1 MKFKDNLLQKIR
13 IDRLAERVLATLG
26 PPGGEAKLDKS
37 AMRELLGLS
46 PYVYRRERD
55 LELFVLDTGGPPPK
69 ILVLDNE
76 LPIYRTT
83 AADVAMRKSPEVGE
97 MVKIGNIIKI
107 LKDSDVKVSRKAD
120 SLRQVQAECI
130 AAIDLSFTAEDI
142 NDIRR
147 DGIASLE
154 SKYAQ
159 GVNENLA
166 LFSELLGFKAAPRTL
181 RVPHCTVFGAI
192 YVKDSGEEVLGP
204 AVLFNLTR
212 NDLRLTEESFGTL
225 EKEKIER
232 FHRLASGKEPAA
244 IEGGAVFEHL
254 QKMVLNSRSILSG

>member
-55 LELFVLDTGGPPPK
+55 LELFVLDTDGPPPK

-83 AADVAMRKSPEVGE
+83 AADVAMRKSPAVGE

-154 SKYAQ
+154 SRYAE
-159 GVNENLA
+159 GVDECLA
-166 LFSELLGFKAAPRTL
+166 LFGELLGFREPPRVF
-181 RVPHCTVFGAI
+181 RVPHCSVLGTVFTREN
-192 YVKDSGEEVLGP
+192 SEEVLGP
-204 AVLFNLTR
+204 AVVYNRMHNALQF
-212 NDLRLTEESFGTL
+212 TEERFGSL
-225 EKEKIER
+225 EKDALPR
-232 FHRLASGKEPAA
+232 LHRIASGQPKTA
-244 IEGGAVFEHL
+244 IEGAAVFARL
-254 QKMVLNSRSILSG
+254 QEMVLSSRAGGN

>member
-1 MKFKDNLLQKIR
+1 MAFRENLLKKIQ
-13 IDRLAERVLATLG
+13 IDQLASRVLATIGALG
-26 PPGGEAKLDKS
+26 SEVRLDRE
-37 AMRELLGLS
+37 AMRQLLALS
-46 PYVYRRERD
+46 PYAPQRVRD
-55 LELFVLDTGGPPPK
+55 LDLYVEETGTPVK
-69 ILVLDNE
+69 QILVLDNE

-83 AADVAMRKSPEVGE
+83 VADVAMRKSPTVGE
-97 MVKIGNIIKI
+97 MAKIWNIVKI
-107 LKDSDVKVSRKAD
+107 LKDSDVKISRKAD
-120 SLRQVQAECI
+120 SLKAVQDESI
-130 AAIDLSFTAEDI
+130 ARLDLSFGADDI

-154 SKYAQ
+154 SKYAE

-166 LFSELLGFKAAPRTL
+166 LFGELLGFKAAPRAL

-192 YVKDSGEEVLGP
+192 YVKESGEEVFGP

-212 NDLRLTEESFGTL
+212 NDLRLTEELFGTF

-232 FHRLASGKEPAA
+232 FHRIASGKEPAA

-254 QKMVLNSRSILSG
+254 QKMVLSSRSKGN

>member
-1 MKFKDNLLQKIR
+1 MGFKENLLAKIR

-26 PPGGEAKLDKS
+26 PPGGDAKLDKG

-55 LELFVLDTGGPPPK
+55 LDLYIREAGAPPPK

-97 MVKIGNIIKI
+97 MVNIRNIVKI
-107 LKDSDVKVSRKAD
+107 LRDSDVKVSRKAD
-120 SLRQVQAECI
+120 SLRDVQAECI
-130 AAIDLSFTAEDI
+130 AAIDLSFSADDI

-154 SKYAQ
+154 SRYPE
-159 GVNENLA
+159 GVDECLA
-166 LFSELLGFKAAPRTL
+166 LFAELLGFREPPRL
-181 RVPHCTVFGAI
+181 FRVPHCSLFGA
-192 YVKDSGEEVLGP
+192 VFTRATGEEVLGP
-204 AVLFNLTR
+204 AVIFNR
-212 NDLRLTEESFGTL
+212 MHHALRLTEEHFGSL
-225 EKEKIER
+225 DKEALPR
-232 FHRLASGKEPAA
+232 LHRIASGQEKTGL
-244 IEGGAVFEHL
+244 EGAAVFARL
-254 QKMVLNSRSILSG
+254 QQMVLSSRAGGN

>member
-1 MKFKDNLLQKIR
+1 MAFRENLLQKIQ
-13 IDRLAERVLATLG
+13 IDQLAGRVLATIGALG
-26 PPGGEAKLDKS
+26 SEVKLDKE
-37 AMRELLGLS
+37 AMRQLLSLS
-46 PYVYRRERD
+46 PYSPQRVRD
-55 LELFVLDTGGPPPK
+55 LDLYVEETDAPVKK

-83 AADVAMRKSPEVGE
+83 VADVAMRKSPTVGE
-97 MVKIGNIIKI
+97 MAKIWNIVKI
-107 LKDSDVKVSRKAD
+107 LRDSDVKISRKAD
-120 SLRQVQAECI
+120 SLKAVQDESI
-130 AAIDLSFTAEDI
+130 ARLDLSFNAEDI

-232 FHRLASGKEPAA
+232 FHRLASGKE
-244 IEGGAVFEHL
+244 
-254 QKMVLNSRSILSG
+254 

>member
-1 MKFKDNLLQKIR
+1 MGFKENLLQKIR
-13 IDRLAERVLATLG
+13 IDRLSERVLASLG
-26 PPGGEAKLDKS
+26 PPGGEVKLDKS

-55 LELFVLDTGGPPPK
+55 LDLYILEAGAPPPK

-107 LKDSDVKVSRKAD
+107 LRDSDVKVSRKAD

-130 AAIDLSFTAEDI
+130 ATIDLTFSAEDI

-154 SKYAQ
+154 SRYPE
-159 GVNENLA
+159 GVDECLA
-166 LFSELLGFKAAPRTL
+166 LLAELLGFREPPRVF
-181 RVPHCTVFGAI
+181 RVPHCTVLGA
-192 YVKDSGEEVLGP
+192 VFTRETGEEVLGP
-204 AVLFNLTR
+204 AVVFNRMHHALQF
-212 NDLRLTEESFGTL
+212 TEERFGSL
-225 EKEKIER
+225 EKDALPR
-232 FHRLASGKEPAA
+232 LHRIASGQQKTGL
-244 IEGGAVFEHL
+244 EGAAVFSHL
-254 QKMVLNSRSILSG
+254 QEMVLSSRAGGN